1 MNIRKFASEVNRE
14 AKRVRWPKTDV
25 LLGSIFVVLAIT
37 LFAALSLTIG
47 DLGIAELLGQLRAA
61 FEGFR

>member
-1 MNIRKFASEVNRE
+1 MNIRKFTSEVNRE
-14 AKRVRWPKTDV
+14 AKRVRWPKTDA

-37 LFAALSLTIG
+37 LFAALALTIG